1 MMSPTAKHLRVW
13 SQVRL
18 ESESYSVMSDSL
30 QHHGLYS
37 PWNSPG
43 QNTGVGSL
51 SLFQGIFPIQ
61 GSNPGLTLQEDSL
74 PSEPPG
80 KSKNTGV
87 CSQSL
92 LQGNFLSQES
102 NQGLLHCRVSC
113 VLGWK
118 PIPKDRWHL
127 QAWFSTLMELDSSVN
142 CLEVAVRPVFF
153 IIRKLQR
160 RLKGFLL
167 PIQADF

>member
-1 MMSPTAKHLRVW
+1 MCVC
-13 SQVRL
+13 VC
-18 ESESYSVMSDSL
+18 
-30 QHHGLYS
+30 
-37 PWNSPG
+37 
-43 QNTGVGSL
+43 VGARTKSL
-51 SLFQGIFPIQ
+51 SHVWLFVTPQSVACQAPLSMGNLQARKLEWVAMPSSR
-61 GSNPGLTLQEDSL
+61 GSSNPGTKPGSPALQADSL

-92 LQGNFLSQES
+92 LQGNFLFQES